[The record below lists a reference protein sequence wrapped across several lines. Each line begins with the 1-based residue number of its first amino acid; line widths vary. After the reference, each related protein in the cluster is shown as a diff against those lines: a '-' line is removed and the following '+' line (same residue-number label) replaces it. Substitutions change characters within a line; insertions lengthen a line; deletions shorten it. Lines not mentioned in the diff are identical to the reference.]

1 MEVSSAVTNSHLQ
14 SAENYILEVWESE
27 DDNDYFDGNWLK
39 RKIVDCN
46 LSYIVLQYAYEE
58 VPTLI
63 IAQCIWW
70 LF

>member
-46 LSYIVLQYAYEE
+46 LSHIVLQYAYEE

-63 IAQCIWW
+63 IDQCIWW